1 MVKILIVTLG
11 AIGDF
16 LRTTSLLP
24 GLSDKFNRQARID
37 WLTAPSA
44 KDILLNNPYISRL
57 ATWEERAELD
67 DYQLVVG
74 LEDDR
79 AACEYVS
86 SRRGGARGGGFF
98 KKGQLTYTP
107 PGWVVLSMKF

>member
-1 MVKILIVTLG
+1 MVKILIVKLG
-11 AIGDF
+11 AIGDV

-86 SRRGGARGGGFF
+86 SRRAEQIVGAYF
-98 KKGQLTYTP
+98 KNGKIQAGLQA
-107 PGWVVLSMKF
+107 